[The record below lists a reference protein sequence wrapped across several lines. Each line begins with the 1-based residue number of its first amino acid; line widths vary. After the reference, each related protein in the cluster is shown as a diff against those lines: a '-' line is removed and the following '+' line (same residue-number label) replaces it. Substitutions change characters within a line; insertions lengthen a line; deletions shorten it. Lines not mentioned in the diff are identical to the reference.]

1 MFKKLFLSSA
11 IPLVSAAIA
20 LSLATPAFADWQF
33 AKWGMTQEDLLTAS
47 PIDIENSRFDPECP
61 STAPLSSNY
70 EASEFL
76 KFTACYGF
84 EEENDSL
91 NYVHLYLRDY
101 AAKGILYDALV
112 AKYGSPEK
120 VHTGSKGIG
129 LIWYQW
135 RSENN
140 LITLT
145 DFAGDLSNPEMFITY
160 KSLQPELET
169 ESRL

>member
-1 MFKKLFLSSA
+1 
-11 IPLVSAAIA
+11 
-20 LSLATPAFADWQF
+20 
-33 AKWGMTQEDLLTAS
+33 MTQEELLTVS
-47 PIDIENSRFDPECP
+47 PINVKNSRFDPECP

-70 EASEFL
+70 EVSEYL

-84 EEENDSL
+84 DKESDSL
-91 NYVHLYLRDY
+91 NYVHLYLRNY

-112 AKYGSPEK
+112 AKYGSPQK
-120 VHTGSKGIG
+120 INTGSKGIG

-135 RSENN
+135 RNDNN

-145 DFAGDLSNPEMFITY
+145 DFAGDLSNPKMFIDY

-169 ESRL
+169 ESKL